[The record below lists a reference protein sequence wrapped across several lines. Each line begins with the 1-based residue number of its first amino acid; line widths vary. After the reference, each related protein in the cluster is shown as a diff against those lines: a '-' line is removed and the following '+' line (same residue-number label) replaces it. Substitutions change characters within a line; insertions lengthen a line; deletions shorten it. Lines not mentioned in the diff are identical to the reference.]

1 MAATDSI
8 SIHNQFPGAVE
19 DRLQP
24 LTILVLFPSQLLTD
38 NRPHGDGRLAWGYI
52 RALAERGH
60 TLHVAARNVDFSEP
74 LPPNVFVYPLSC
86 SRSSETLLERLRF
99 MRSVRSLIRK
109 LHTNFDLVH
118 ELNPVYR
125 GVSLSLL
132 DQHVPLVLGP
142 FPPAWPSDSGATLD
156 VGITRY
162 FPAPL
167 KRRVAELQQSRASA
181 LLLMTPAAIDRVA
194 RPGGGRIFELPPGL
208 DIDFFQ
214 PHPELYDGKP
224 SILFLANLNRRK
236 GIFTLLEAFVLV
248 REQIPEAR
256 LTVAGGGT
264 EYAIVSKQIADMGL
278 SSSVEIVGEV
288 PRSSVPALMAK
299 HSAYCL
305 PSYGE
310 PFATSVLEAM
320 ACGRPVVITNAGG
333 LPSVVSEQGGRL
345 ATPRDPQTLA
355 SALVE
360 ILGSRTL
367 QDSMGQHNRNVMVER
382 FSWSR
387 VADRLEHIYQTVLQE
402 KRSKVIH

>member
-1 MAATDSI
+1 
-8 SIHNQFPGAVE
+8 
-19 DRLQP
+19 
-24 LTILVLFPSQLLTD
+24 
-38 NRPHGDGRLAWGYI
+38 
-52 RALAERGH
+52 
-60 TLHVAARNVDFSEP
+60 
-74 LPPNVFVYPLSC
+74 
-86 SRSSETLLERLRF
+86 
-99 MRSVRSLIRK
+99 
-109 LHTNFDLVH
+109 
-118 ELNPVYR
+118 
-125 GVSLSLL
+125 
-132 DQHVPLVLGP
+132 
-142 FPPAWPSDSGATLD
+142 
-156 VGITRY
+156 
-162 FPAPL
+162 
-167 KRRVAELQQSRASA
+167 
-181 LLLMTPAAIDRVA
+181 
-194 RPGGGRIFELPPGL
+194 
-208 DIDFFQ
+208 
-214 PHPELYDGKP
+214 
-224 SILFLANLNRRK
+224 
-236 GIFTLLEAFVLV
+236 V

-299 HSAYCL
+299 HSVYCL

-320 ACGRPVVITNAGG
+320 ACGRPVIITNAGG
-333 LPSVVSEQGGRL
+333 LPSVVSEAGGRL

-402 KRSKVIH
+402 KRSKVVH

>member
-8 SIHNQFPGAVE
+8 SIHNQFPGAIE
-19 DRLQP
+19 ARP

-52 RALAERGH
+52 RALSERGH
-60 TLHVAARNVDFSEP
+60 TLHVAARNVDFVEP
-74 LPPNVFVYPLSC
+74 PPPNVFVYSLSC
-86 SRSSETLLERLRF
+86 TRSSETLLERLRF

-109 LHTNFDLVH
+109 LHIRFDLVH

-142 FPPAWPSDSGATLD
+142 FPPAWPADSGATLD

-162 FPAPL
+162 FPALL

-214 PHPELYDGKP
+214 PHADLYDGSP

-248 REQIPEAR
+248 RERIPEAR
-256 LTVAGGGT
+256 LTVAGGGA

-278 SSSVEIVGEV
+278 TNSVEMVGEV
-288 PRSSVPALMAK
+288 ARASVPALMAK
-299 HSAYCL
+299 HSVYCL

-333 LPSVVSEQGGRL
+333 LPSVVSEAGGRL
-345 ATPRDPQTLA
+345 ATPRDPNTLA
-355 SALVE
+355 EALVE
-360 ILGSRTL
+360 VLGSRTL
-367 QDSMGQHNRNVMVER
+367 QDSMGKHNRSIMVER

-387 VADRLEHIYQTVLQE
+387 VADRLEQIYRVVLQE
-402 KRSKVIH
+402 KRSKIVH

>member
-1 MAATDSI
+1 M
-8 SIHNQFPGAVE
+8 
-19 DRLQP
+19 
-24 LTILVLFPSQLLTD
+24 
-38 NRPHGDGRLAWGYI
+38 
-52 RALAERGH
+52 
-60 TLHVAARNVDFSEP
+60 HVAARNVDFVEP
-74 LPPNVFVYPLSC
+74 PPPNVFVYSLRC
-86 SRSSETLLERLRF
+86 TRSSETLLERLRF

-109 LHTNFDLVH
+109 LHTRFDLVH

-132 DQHVPLVLGP
+132 DQHVPLVFGP
-142 FPPAWPSDSGATLD
+142 FPPAWPADSGVTLD

-194 RPGGGRIFELPPGL
+194 RPGGGHIFELPPGL
-208 DIDFFQ
+208 DIDVFQ
-214 PHPELYDGKP
+214 PHPDLYDGRP
-224 SILFLANLNRRK
+224 SVLFLANLNRRK

-248 REQIPEAR
+248 RERIPEAR
-256 LTVAGGGT
+256 LTIAGGGA
-264 EYAIVSKQIADMGL
+264 EYAIVSKRIADMGL
-278 SSSVEIVGEV
+278 TNSVEMVGEV
-288 PRSSVPALMAK
+288 PRASVPALMAK
-299 HSAYCL
+299 HSVYCL

-333 LPSVVSEQGGRL
+333 LPSVVSEAGGRL

-355 SALVE
+355 SALREV
-360 ILGSRTL
+360 LGPRAL

-387 VADRLEHIYQTVLQE
+387 VADRLEHIYRVVLQE
-402 KRSKVIH
+402 RRSKVVH

>member
-1 MAATDSI
+1 MAATDSVP
-8 SIHNQFPGAVE
+8 IHNQIPGKVE
-19 DRLQP
+19 RSLQP

-74 LPPNVFVYPLSC
+74 PPPNVLVYSLNC
-86 SRSSETLLERLRF
+86 TRSSETLLERLRF
-99 MRSVRSLIRK
+99 MHSVRSLIRR
-109 LHTNFDLVH
+109 LHTNFDIVH

-142 FPPAWPSDSGATLD
+142 FPPAWPADSGATLD

-167 KRRVAELQQSRASA
+167 KRKVADLQQSRASA
-181 LLLMTPAAIDRVA
+181 LLLMTPAAIDRVV
-194 RPGGGRIFELPPGL
+194 RPAGGRIFELPPGL

-214 PHPELYDGKP
+214 PHPDLYDGKP

-236 GIFTLLEAFVLV
+236 GIFTLLEALVFV
-248 REQIPEAR
+248 RERIPEAR
-256 LTVAGGGT
+256 LTIAGGGP
-264 EYAIVSKQIADMGL
+264 EYAMVSKQIEDMGL
-278 SSSVEIVGEV
+278 KHAVEMIGEV
-288 PRSSVPALMAK
+288 PRASVPQLMAK

-333 LPSVVSEQGGRL
+333 LPSVVSEAGGRL
-345 ATPRDPQTLA
+345 ATPRDPLTLA
-355 SALVE
+355 EALVE
-360 ILGSRTL
+360 VLSSRTL
-367 QDSMGQHNRNVMVER
+367 QDSMGRHNRSVMVER

-387 VADRLEHIYQTVLQE
+387 VADQLEQIYRTVLQE
-402 KRSKVIH
+402 KRAKIVQ